1 MNNIFKITCPECGE
15 KFDPGSAIDNHIENE
30 AKQKEEKI
38 KKESE
43 KKFKSQIEAK
53 DKEIEKSKKDA
64 EKKAQLEA
72 DKKYKSQLALKD
84 KEIEKTRKEEA
95 KKAEALASE
104 KYKSQ
109 LSAKDKEIEKSK
121 KDAEKK
127 AQLEADKKYKS
138 QLALK
143 DKEIEK
149 NLKEAELKI
158 KNKAATDYQDKI
170 QKKDDELEKLKKSQ
184 EITERR
190 LSQKTEEINKMMKQG
205 SMELQGE
212 VQEERLQDYL
222 EKMFPEDDIIDV
234 SKGKKGGDCI
244 QTINYQDKQNIAKI
258 YFESKDTNTFNEK
271 WANKLLKDMQEKG
284 ISNGIIVVSPSCM
297 PVDLDKERSYVERH
311 GNVITIIPMIKP
323 IIHGI
328 VNRIRSILILKSR
341 ENKDHEIPALMKKCF
356 EILNSPNFILPIKNM
371 VSDIKNMKD
380 QLEKDKTSYL
390 LSLSKKEKTIDNI
403 EDSLRDMVLPLIN
416 LDKNM
421 IPENILIPQEKVKK
435 ITKKDVDKIDFKKIL
450 NEETEEEDD

>member
-1 MNNIFKITCPECGE
+1 MNDTFKITCPQCG
-15 KFDPGSAIDNHIENE
+15 KKINPGSVIDNYIENKT
-30 AKQKEEKI
+30 KQKEEKI

-43 KKFKSQIEAK
+43 KKFESQIEAK

-190 LSQKTEEINKMMKQG
+190 LAQKTEEINKMMKQG

-222 EKMFPEDDIIDV
+222 AKIFPDDDIEEI
-234 SKGKKGGDCI
+234 SKGAKGGDCI
-244 QTINYQDKQNIAKI
+244 QTINYKNKSNIAKI
-258 YFESKDTNTFNEK
+258 YFESKDTKNFNEQ
-271 WANKLLKDMQEKG
+271 WANKLLKDMKAKG
-284 ISNGIIVVSPSCM
+284 IANGIIVCSPSCM
-297 PVDLDKERSYVERH
+297 PADFNKQRSYVERH
-311 GNVITIIPMIKP
+311 GNVITIIPMFKP
-323 IIHGI
+323 IIHAV
-328 VNRIRSILILKSR
+328 VNRIRSILILKVR
-341 ENKDHEIPALMKKCF
+341 ENKDHEIKAVMEKCW
-356 EILNSPNFILPIKNM
+356 ENLNSPNFILPVKDM
-371 VSDIKNMKD
+371 VSEIKIMGD
-380 QLEKDKTSYL
+380 QLDKEESSFT
-390 LSLSKKEKTIDNI
+390 LSMSKKRKTITNI
-403 EDSLRDMVLPLIN
+403 KESLTDMVTSFVTNVDRNIF
-416 LDKNM
+416 
-421 IPENILIPQEKVKK
+421 PENILIPQEKIKK
-435 ITKKDVDKIDFKKIL
+435 LK
-450 NEETEEEDD
+450 E

>member
-1 MNNIFKITCPECGE
+1 MSNIFKITCPECGE

-43 KKFKSQIEAK
+43 KKFKSQIE
-53 DKEIEKSKKDA
+53 
-64 EKKAQLEA
+64 
-72 DKKYKSQLALKD
+72 
-84 KEIEKTRKEEA
+84 
-95 KKAEALASE
+95 
-104 KYKSQ
+104 
-109 LSAKDKEIEKSK
+109 AKDKEIEKSK

-222 EKMFPEDDIIDV
+222 EKMFPEDDFVDV

-284 ISNGIIVVSPSCM
+284 ISNGIIVVAPSCL

-311 GNVITIIPMIKP
+311 GNVITIIPMSKP

-421 IPENILIPQEKVKK
+421 IPEHILIPQEKVKK